1 MWLFFFQSEEK
12 NDESTKMNGSKMTT
26 SEMNTSENNSTEIAQ
41 KNGKDVETVDNLY
54 VF

>member
-1 MWLFFFQSEEK
+1 
-12 NDESTKMNGSKMTT
+12 MNGSKIT
-26 SEMNTSENNSTEIAQ
+26 SAELNTENNCTEITQ